1 MSGHNYALNFTWER
15 FLRKTECVIVF
26 GSTVEIKRKIQAP
39 GYFKRGKKKSA
50 SQLNSS
56 CPKLSLH

>member
-26 GSTVEIKRKIQAP
+26 GSTVEIKREIQAP
-39 GYFKRGKKKSA
+39 GNFKRGKKKIRHSVE
-50 SQLNSS
+50 
-56 CPKLSLH
+56 

>member
-26 GSTVEIKRKIQAP
+26 GSTVEIKREIQAP
-39 GYFKRGKKKSA
+39 VTLNEEKK
-50 SQLNSS
+50 N
-56 CPKLSLH
+56 PPLS